1 MNFNDYIISDSDYSF
16 FDSLPEDEKLLF
28 MYDLICEESYGTGS
42 ENYEEPE
49 DRYDTSE
56 IKSDL
61 DKFDDIV
68 DAFKSKLQT
77 IIAASISEKAPVNMI
92 FLNDKLIIN
101 SESLALIADTI
112 NQMILTGYLLSEQT
126 LTKPQKKI
134 FHQQKYCKVYTM
146 LGKVGR
152 ISEN

>member
-61 DKFDDIV
+61 AKFDGHTR
-68 DAFKSKLQT
+68 SR
-77 IIAASISEKAPVNMI
+77 SIKARCLV
-92 FLNDKLIIN
+92 
-101 SESLALIADTI
+101 
-112 NQMILTGYLLSEQT
+112 QMGS
-126 LTKPQKKI
+126 
-134 FHQQKYCKVYTM
+134 FDFSRV
-146 LGKVGR
+146 
-152 ISEN
+152 